1 MYFERIKSIR
11 KERKIKQLD
20 VIEFL
25 KMHPT
30 TYKRYENGEREVP
43 ASVLRELAKFYNV
56 SADYFLGLTDEQ
68 KPLK

>member
-30 TYKRYENGEREVP
+30 TYKRYESGEREVP
-43 ASVLRELAKFYNV
+43 SSVLCELAKFYNV
-56 SADYFLGLTDEQ
+56 SADYITGLCDNP
-68 KPLK
+68 KPYK